1 MSNTSLQKVREL
13 WPGYLNKSLAADDQ
27 AFMDHWIHTHG
38 PEHPEFQHE
47 LNWLA
52 LTRQQLRQATPQI
65 DPEAGWHELLARID
79 AQPKAHA
86 APLVEKR
93 PSLLA
98 MCLSWL
104 SSPALATS
112 LAVLAVVQ
120 SLALWM
126 VWPSESSVRL
136 MSSAAPSASQASAS
150 PTITLQIAFHDKA
163 TVAQV
168 RAALSSVNAQLTQ
181 GPSALGIWQAQV
193 PVMSAPALQSLV
205 VKLQSQAA
213 VESVAIAQ

>member
-13 WPGYLNKSLAADDQ
+13 WPGYLNKSLSADDQ
-27 AFMDHWIHTHG
+27 AFMDHWIHEHA
-38 PEHPEFQHE
+38 PEHPEFKHE
-47 LNWLA
+47 LDWLA
-52 LTRQQLRQATPQI
+52 LTRQQLRQATPQV

-79 AQPKAHA
+79 AQPKVVTSHL
-86 APLVEKR
+86 PEKK
-93 PSLLA
+93 PGLLA

-136 MSSAAPSASQASAS
+136 MSANSPSAT
-150 PTITLQIAFHDKA
+150 PTVTPKAITLQIAFREEA
-163 TVAQV
+163 TVTQI
-168 RAALSSVNAQLTQ
+168 RSALSSVNAQISQ
-181 GPSALGIWQAQV
+181 GPSALGLWQAQV
-193 PVMSAPALQSLV
+193 PDMPAAALQSLV
-205 VKLQSQAA
+205 IKLQSQAA